1 MYFYV
6 QFQLF
11 WVERIIIMRKIP
23 FSPPDLG
30 QDEIDAVVEVLK
42 SGWITTGPKTK
53 LLEKRIGEYCHT
65 GQAVCLSSQTSC
77 AEMTLRI
84 LGVGPQDEVI
94 LPAYTYTATASVV
107 YHVGATPVMID
118 CKPGTFEMDYDKME
132 AAINEHTKV
141 IIPVDL
147 AGIVCDYDRIYEAV
161 RNKRE
166 LFQPNPNSKIQQLI
180 GRVVIMADGAHA
192 FGARWHGQMCGEI
205 ADFTNFSFH
214 AVKNMTTAEGGA
226 AVHRL
231 RTRIDEEK
239 VYKQYMLWSLHGQ
252 TKDALAKNTAA
263 SWEYDVVNAQYKCNM
278 PDVLAAIGL
287 AQLNRYE
294 KILDRR
300 HELIKRYDEAFKDLD
315 LQLLEHTSENHRSSG
330 HLYFVRF
337 LGKDAEFRNEFY
349 NRMAENGVMCNV
361 HFKPLPMLSAYK
373 NKGFDIKDFPYAYNM
388 HKNQL
393 TLPMN
398 STLTD
403 DDAQYVI
410 DTFLKVYDSMM

>member
-1 MYFYV
+1 
-6 QFQLF
+6 
-11 WVERIIIMRKIP
+11 MRNIP

-107 YHVGATPVMID
+107 YHVGAKPVMID

-161 RNKRE
+161 RNARDKFR
-166 LFQPNPNSKIQQLI
+166 PNPNNKIQQLI

-239 VYKQYMLWSLHGQ
+239 MYKQYMLWSLHGQ
-252 TKDALAKNTAA
+252 TKDALAKNNAA

-287 AQLNRYE
+287 AQLDRYE
-294 KILDRR
+294 GILTRR
-300 HELIKRYDEAFKDLD
+300 HELIKMYDKAFKELD
-315 LQLLEHTSENHRSSG
+315 VQLLEHTGERHRSSG

-337 LGKDAEFRNEFY
+337 LGKDADFRNEFY

-398 STLTD
+398 STLSD

>member
-1 MYFYV
+1 
-6 QFQLF
+6 
-11 WVERIIIMRKIP
+11 
-23 FSPPDLG
+23 
-30 QDEIDAVVEVLK
+30 
-42 SGWITTGPKTK
+42 
-53 LLEKRIGEYCHT
+53 
-65 GQAVCLSSQTSC
+65 
-77 AEMTLRI
+77 
-84 LGVGPQDEVI
+84 
-94 LPAYTYTATASVV
+94 
-107 YHVGATPVMID
+107 MID

-147 AGIVCDYDRIYEAV
+147 AGVVCDYDRIYEAV
-161 RNKRE
+161 RNQRDKFKPKGKMQE
-166 LFQPNPNSKIQQLI
+166 LI
-180 GRVVIMADGAHA
+180 GRVVVMSDGAHA

-231 RTRIDEEK
+231 RGRIDEEK
-239 VYKQYMLWSLHGQ
+239 LYKQYMLWSLHGQ
-252 TKDALAKNTAA
+252 TKDALAKNQGA
-263 SWEYDVVNAQYKCNM
+263 SWEYDVVNTQYKCNM
-278 PDVLAAIGL
+278 PDILAAVGL
-287 AQLNRYE
+287 AQLDRYE
-294 KILDRR
+294 GMLTRR
-300 HELIKRYDEAFKDLD
+300 HELIKRYDEAFKNLD
-315 LQLLEHTSENHRSSG
+315 IQTLKHTGENHRSSG

-337 LGKDAEFRNEFY
+337 LGKDSCFRNEFY

-373 NKGFDIKDFPYAYNM
+373 NKGFDIKDYPYAFNM

-403 DDAQYVI
+403 DEAQYVI
-410 DTFLKVYDSMM
+410 DTFIKVYDSMINR

>member
-214 AVKNMTTAEGGA
+214 AVKNFTTAEGGA
-226 AVHRL
+226 AAWL
-231 RTRIDEEK
+231 PLDGIDNAEI
-239 VYKQYMLWSLHGQ
+239 YHMYQLLSLHGQ
-252 TKDALAKNTAA
+252 SKDALAKTKAG
-263 SWEYDVVNAQYKCNM
+263 SWEYDIVGPWYKCNM
-278 PDVLAAIGL
+278 TDIMSAIGL
-287 AQLNRYE
+287 RQ
-294 KILDRR
+294 LDRYPDLLAR
-300 HELIKRYDEAFKDLD
+300 RVEILSKYDAVCDELGISHLTH
-315 LQLLEHTSENHRSSG
+315 HTDYMDSSN
-330 HLYFVRF
+330 HLYLIRIP
-337 LGKDAEFRNEFY
+337 GIGETERNEIIIKL
-349 NRMAENGVMCNV
+349 AERGVPTNV
-361 HFKPLPMLSAYK
+361 HYKPLPMMTAYGRDCTDYP
-373 NKGFDIKDFPYAYNM
+373 NTFDYYHNLI
-388 HKNQL
+388 
-393 TLPMN
+393 TLPLHTKL
-398 STLTD
+398 SDEDVEYITD
-403 DDAQYVI
+403 NLRSVI
-410 DTFLKVYDSMM
+410 AEYL